1 MLSGAKFGAVGAAAF
16 AIGLA
21 AALPAQAGDDVL
33 VGAATATSGWMAPYD
48 EGPVAAARLAIDE
61 INSGGGLLGRHIAL
75 QQVDTKTDRA
85 QGARA
90 GTELIGRGAAFL
102 IVSCDF
108 DMGGP
113 PALVA
118 NQAKIIA
125 FSPCGAD
132 IKLGNKAIGPYVFT
146 MATDAEASGALVADW
161 SYRKQNWKS
170 AYILVDTII
179 EYNKSV
185 CRGFDKKWTALAGE
199 SGIVGRDSYK
209 NDDPSIAAQIT
220 RLKNAPHAPDVI
232 ALCGVTPGFP
242 AAIRQLRSAGVNTP
256 IVGGVS
262 MDGDAWHDALP
273 KEQLTNVFYA
283 SYSSARGD
291 DPRPEVQEFVA
302 KYKAAHNGEPPATG
316 QAVLGHSVVV
326 AWARA
331 VQRAGTFASDP
342 VLKQLETFKDE
353 PLLAGLTTFTPDL
366 HTNFVRPMLIFGFT
380 EGKATPF
387 GYYDPRVGDYVT
399 WWKK

>member
-1 MLSGAKFGAVGAAAF
+1 MRNGLVQGVFGAACGLLLFGAAN
-16 AIGLA
+16 A
-21 AALPAQAGDDVL
+21 ANADDSVII
-33 VGAATATSGWMAPYD
+33 GAATATSGWMAAYD
-48 EGPVAAARLAIDE
+48 EGPVAAARLAVDE
-61 INSGGGLLGRHIAL
+61 INASGGLLGKHVVL
-75 QQVDTKTDRA
+75 QQIDTKTDRA

-90 GTELIGRGAAFL
+90 GSELIGRGAAVL
-102 IVSCDF
+102 IESCDF
-108 DMGGP
+108 DIGGP
-113 PALVA
+113 AALVA
-118 NQAKIIA
+118 NQAKVIN

-161 SYRKQNWKS
+161 SYRKQHWKT

-185 CRGFDKKWTALAGE
+185 CRGFEKKWTDLGGAA
-199 SGIVGRDSYK
+199 SIVGKDSYK
-209 NDDPSIAAQIT
+209 NEDASIAAQVT
-220 RLKNAPHAPDVI
+220 RLKSVTPTPDVI

-242 AAIRQLRSAGVNTP
+242 AAIRQLRSAGVNTA

-291 DPRPEVQEFVA
+291 DPRPEVQDFVA
-302 KYKAAHNGEPPATG
+302 KYKATHNGEPPATG
-316 QAVLGHSVVV
+316 QAVTGHSVVT

-342 VLKQLETFKDE
+342 VLKQLEAFKDE
-353 PLLAGLTTFTPDL
+353 PLLVGQTSYTPDL
-366 HTNFVRPMLIFGFT
+366 HTNFLRPMLIFGFT
-380 EGKATPF
+380 NGKASPF